1 MAIARRSEMDE
12 ALEPKNVPPYLPYKT
27 FKNFLEGL
35 RVAMPAR
42 IDRSIMGSMSGGAQK
57 LLIAA
62 LKFLALT
69 TAHDAPTEKLTRL
82 VNSEGQEWQK
92 VFRDILTS
100 GYAFVFKDGFDLMRS
115 TPRHLDEQFETTGIS
130 GDTVRKCVAFFIAAA
145 KDADIKLSPHI
156 TKAKR
161 GPRSA
166 NNKPKRPSVATST
179 ETARPG
185 GAPDDTPSPAG
196 QLGWSQMLLS
206 KFPTFDPA
214 WSPDVQA
221 KWFDSFG
228 KLMKANPQRG
238 EDSEEE

>member
-1 MAIARRSEMDE
+1 MDE
-12 ALEPKNVPPYLPYKT
+12 KRDTKNIPPYLPYKT
-27 FKNFLEGL
+27 FKSFLEGL

-57 LLIAA
+57 LLINA

-69 TAHDAPTEKLTRL
+69 TANDAPTEKLTRL

-100 GYAFVFKDGFDLMRS
+100 GYGFIFKDGFDLMRS
-115 TPRHLDEQFETTGIS
+115 TPRQMDEQFLTTGIS
-130 GDTVRKCVAFFIAAA
+130 GDTVRKSAAFFIAAA
-145 KDADIKLSPHI
+145 KDADIAISPHI

-161 GPRSA
+161 GSRPS
-166 NNKPKRPSVATST
+166 NNKPKRSPNVTTTDSIRSDEAT
-179 ETARPG
+179 ED
-185 GAPDDTPSPAG
+185 APTPSG
-196 QLGWSQMLLS
+196 QMGWSQMLLS

-214 WSPDVQA
+214 WSPEVQA

-228 KLMKANPQRG
+228 KLMRANPQRVEDG
-238 EDSEEE
+238 EE